1 MRLYGY
7 IQTCGFERSC
17 FDSCVYLCNK
27 GGSRTYLL
35 LYVDDMLI
43 ASDSLKG
50 IQEVKDLLQ
59 AEFEMKD
66 LREAKVMLGMQ
77 IEREMQ
83 PNKVKFHQT

>member
-1 MRLYGY
+1 
-7 IQTCGFERSC
+7 
-17 FDSCVYLCNK
+17 
-27 GGSRTYLL
+27 
-35 LYVDDMLI
+35 MLI